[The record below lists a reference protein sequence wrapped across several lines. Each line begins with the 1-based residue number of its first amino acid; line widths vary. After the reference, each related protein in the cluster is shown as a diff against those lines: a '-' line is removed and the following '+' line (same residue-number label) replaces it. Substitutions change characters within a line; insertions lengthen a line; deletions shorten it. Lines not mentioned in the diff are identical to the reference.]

1 MLICFGSP
9 LIDITVQV
17 KNEFLTKY
25 NIEADRAIRA
35 QPHNEELVKEILDLN
50 PTYSPGGSI
59 TNTARI
65 AKWISKDRHVIFVGV
80 VGNDVY
86 GEKIS
91 NKLKEENVDCYLV
104 TTDLEETGKCI
115 VLNSDNGK
123 HRSLITDL
131 GASKLFSSK
140 DLQNNILQDKMTQS
154 SFVYISTFF
163 LGISVDV
170 TRSIINYFKECN
182 KKIIVNL
189 GATFIINIY
198 LENVKY
204 LYENANVI
212 IGNEEEYLNLA
223 AVNGIDKSQ
232 NLEGIT
238 RASKPVLVYHNKLFK
253 YFNVKSVKN
262 IIDTNGA
269 GDAFA
274 GGFLAKYIEG
284 LIGSDRLGYLIKDQ
298 LIKEDINFY
307 FFEQNDTVQCAVLV
321 SDNGKQRSLL
331 TNSLLISKNNLD
343 VQALRLEFSDNLQ
356 DIIKKSSFFY
366 APTFSLGSFSK
377 QVKEIA
383 EHFYK
388 NQKKII
394 INLGAIYILQK
405 YIEDSIY
412 LLKISD
418 VVIGNEEEY
427 RTVANIFDT
436 PQAAENDI
444 ESLLKD
450 ILPSI
455 DGGGKILIVTNGSEQ
470 IVSYYHSKFK
480 YYPVPYVENVIDTTG
495 AGDAF
500 AGGFLAEFVKG
511 SELDVCIQLGIK
523 CASDIVQVYGC
534 DIDGIKT
541 KTFS

>member
-1 MLICFGSP
+1 MLLSIGKPIVDVVVSVNKEFLSFYNLPINGANQATEKE
-9 LIDITVQV
+9 IDIFN
-17 KNEFLTKY
+17 K
-25 NIEADRAIRA
+25 
-35 QPHNEELVKEILDLN
+35 ILQLN
-50 PTYSPGGSI
+50 PKYIPGGSV
-59 TNTARI
+59 TNTLRVF
-65 AKWISKDRHVIFVGV
+65 KWASKDR
-80 VGNDVY
+80 
-86 GEKIS
+86 GE
-91 NKLKEENVDCYLV
+91 C
-104 TTDLEETGKCI
+104 
-115 VLNSDNGK
+115 
-123 HRSLITDL
+123 
-131 GASKLFSSK
+131 F
-140 DLQNNILQDKMTQS
+140 
-154 SFVYISTFF
+154 YI
-163 LGISVDV
+163 
-170 TRSIINYFKECN
+170 
-182 KKIIVNL
+182 
-189 GATFIINIY
+189 
-198 LENVKY
+198 
-204 LYENANVI
+204 
-212 IGNEEEYLNLA
+212 
-223 AVNGIDKSQ
+223 
-232 NLEGIT
+232 
-238 RASKPVLVYHNKLFK
+238 
-253 YFNVKSVKN
+253 
-262 IIDTNGA
+262 
-269 GDAFA
+269 
-274 GGFLAKYIEG
+274 G

-405 YIEDSIY
+405 YMQDSIY

-436 PQAAENDI
+436 SQAAENDI

-470 IVSYYHSKFK
+470 IVSYHHSKFK

-511 SELDVCIQLGIK
+511 SELDVCIQLGVK